1 LAGTGATA
9 LRSMP
14 APAVP
19 VGSMDLPPFDGR
31 VRNRLL
37 RGLPAEDM
45 ALVRRHLELVS
56 LQPRESLFK
65 PGASIRYVYF
75 PETAVVSLLSA
86 VGNATVEVGT
96 AGSEGMAG
104 LPAFLA
110 DDTSSLRAFAQIPGV
125 AGRMDVGTFTLLAA
139 PPGPLHGILLRYAQA
154 FLMQVAQTAACNA
167 AHLVEE
173 RCARWLLMTRD
184 RVDGDELQLT
194 PDFLAFMLGV
204 RRTGVTA
211 AMSALR
217 QAGLVDYAGG
227 RVTVLD
233 RRGLE
238 GASCECYRAVRAHFE
253 RLLPPA
259 ADPRVDDLAP
269 STARDPSA

>member
-1 LAGTGATA
+1 
-9 LRSMP
+9 
-14 APAVP
+14 
-19 VGSMDLPPFDGR
+19 MDLPASRRR

-45 ALVRRHLELVS
+45 ALVLRHLELVS
-56 LQPRESLFK
+56 LQPRASLFE

-104 LPAFLA
+104 LPVFLT
-110 DDTSSLRAFAQIPGV
+110 DDTSSLRAFAQIPGM
-125 AGRMDVGTFTLLAA
+125 ARRMDAGTFTLLAA
-139 PPGPLHGILLRYAQA
+139 PPGPLHGILLRYTQA

-194 PDFLAFMLGV
+194 ADFLAFMLGV
-204 RRTGVTA
+204 RRTGVAT

-217 QAGLVDYAGG
+217 QAGLVDYTGG

-238 GASCECYRAVRAHFE
+238 GASCECYRVVRAHVE

-259 ADPRVDDLAP
+259 HDPGVGGLAP
-269 STARDPSA
+269 RTARETSA